1 MKWFFL
7 MSFVAGSICSLLWTG
22 LLIFVI
28 ATSRYK
34 GMGMREPALV
44 LPLVFFI
51 WGTREV
57 FRAFKGVGLN
67 N

>member
-7 MSFVAGSICSLLWTG
+7 LSLIAGSICSMLWTG

-34 GMGMREPALV
+34 GMGGRGLALV
-44 LPLVFFI
+44 LPLVFFV
-51 WGTREV
+51 WGTQEM

-67 N
+67 D

>member
-1 MKWFFL
+1 MRWFFL
-7 MSFVAGSICSLLWTG
+7 MSFVAGSICSTLWTG

-28 ATSRYK
+28 GTSRYE
-34 GMGMREPALV
+34 GMGMRGPALV

-51 WGTREV
+51 WGTREM